1 MSLRLVFGLFVA
13 LLAHPVSAE
22 VPLGR
27 AGGDCLRSDHAVE
40 AVREG
45 RARPLA
51 EIRRGL
57 EGDLLRAELCRSH
70 DGLVYSITVL
80 DRNGR
85 VRRLEVDAV
94 KGGIRYDGR

>member
-1 MSLRLVFGLFVA
+1 MFPRIAFGLLFS
-13 LLAHPVSAE
+13 LLAIPAAADSPTV
-22 VPLGR
+22 R
-27 AGGDCLRSDHAVE
+27 DGGECLRSDRAVE
-40 AVREG
+40 AIREG

-57 EGDLLRAELCRSH
+57 DGDLLRAELCRGR
-70 DGLVYSITVL
+70 DGLVYSVTVL